1 MTSEMPMLEPILR
14 QLVFGLGEASHVR
27 EGDASAGLD
36 RHGLIQP
43 ASREPS
49 ISSRIRPTIGDS
61 AH

>member
-1 MTSEMPMLEPILR
+1 MLEPILR

-49 ISSRIRPTIGDS
+49 ISSRIRPTIDDS